1 MDRSFSQYSLIE
13 YGSLSDIDFSMI
25 NKCRGEHNKLGFAYQ
40 LIFIRLLNAV
50 PSQSPFEVIE
60 EIVIYAGMQLSID
73 NGIIDLYSSRQK
85 ISAHQKTVIAYLQF
99 SAFSDHAKNLLKDF
113 IFQQALQFEPISLL
127 QIKSVEFLRDLKIL
141 LPAKD
146 TLLRIIKAQ
155 RSLARRLLFDKIHAG
170 LSPDIVNKLDA
181 LLEVTSDFSPI
192 EDLKSPVKNAS
203 PDTVLNLIDRTECII
218 ATGALQIDLAHVN
231 NNYQRTLANEVKR
244 CSADRIKKM
253 EPTRRYTALV
263 CFLKQAHQNNMDLVI
278 SSYIK
283 VINSSHTRSSNYIDK
298 QFKQNEALIRESLT
312 HYEEIKVIIRDESI
326 PDDQLRLVLYERFP
340 DELKKD
346 IPAMRD
352 LLKGKKN
359 QIFKM
364 FTEKYSYFRQFTPK
378 LFALL
383 ALQPESKNT
392 TSNTLKALNVLNQL
406 NEDNKRTLP
415 DDVPLEFIPS
425 SLKKIVIN
433 RRRVEEPPKVLVLN

>member
-1 MDRSFSQYSLIE
+1 MSLHQILNQDSQ
-13 YGSLSDIDFSMI
+13 
-25 NKCRGEHNKLGFAYQ
+25 
-40 LIFIRLLNAV
+40 
-50 PSQSPFEVIE
+50 
-60 EIVIYAGMQLSID
+60 
-73 NGIIDLYSSRQK
+73 
-85 ISAHQKTVIAYLQF
+85 
-99 SAFSDHAKNLLKDF
+99 
-113 IFQQALQFEPISLL
+113 
-127 QIKSVEFLRDLKIL
+127 
-141 LPAKD
+141 
-146 TLLRIIKAQ
+146 
-155 RSLARRLLFDKIHAG
+155 
-170 LSPDIVNKLDA
+170 
-181 LLEVTSDFSPI
+181 
-192 EDLKSPVKNAS
+192 EDV
-203 PDTVLNLIDRTECII
+203 D
-218 ATGALQIDLAHVN
+218 
-231 NNYQRTLANEVKR
+231 
-244 CSADRIKKM
+244 
-253 EPTRRYTALV
+253 
-263 CFLKQAHQNNMDLVI
+263 
-278 SSYIK
+278 
-283 VINSSHTRSSNYIDK
+283 
-298 QFKQNEALIRESLT
+298 
-312 HYEEIKVIIRDESI
+312 KVIIRDESI

-378 LFALL
+378 LFDLL